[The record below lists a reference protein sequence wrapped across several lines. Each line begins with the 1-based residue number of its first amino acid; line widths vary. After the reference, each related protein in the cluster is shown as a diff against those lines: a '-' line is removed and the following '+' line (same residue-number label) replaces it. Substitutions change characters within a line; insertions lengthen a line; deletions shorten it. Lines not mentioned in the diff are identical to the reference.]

1 MIEELPFGRLN
12 FCFAG
17 PPLAR
22 GNALYVAAMTVTP
35 DRQVY
40 LVRLDADTGLA
51 RWCTWIGTAP
61 ATRERTSIPT
71 FSEDD
76 GTIIISTNFG
86 VIAAVEAE
94 RGQVDWLVKYSG
106 QGSRVAL
113 SPPVFHHSLVYIL
126 AQDCDQPMIYD
137 RWTGREVALPP
148 LSPDV
153 AWLQVTRLLGRA
165 GDALVFTG
173 ATNFT
178 LQAATGRITL
188 LGESETPR
196 PAGGVLADGWLYLPT
211 RSMIHLYD
219 TTTWKRKESFPW
231 QGGEDAGQ
239 LVLGETLA
247 VYAGER
253 LDFFT
258 SPGALT
264 ARFDA
269 RVNATPPRAEP
280 CRQFAR
286 ILEGSG
292 RLRESVTYYR
302 RALSVWEKDPAWSER
317 TQEMRKK
324 LADLAEKLGDDFP
337 KD

>member
-1 MIEELPFGRLN
+1 
-12 FCFAG
+12 
-17 PPLAR
+17 
-22 GNALYVAAMTVTP
+22 
-35 DRQVY
+35 
-40 LVRLDADTGLA
+40 
-51 RWCTWIGTAP
+51 
-61 ATRERTSIPT
+61 
-71 FSEDD
+71 
-76 GTIIISTNFG
+76 
-86 VIAAVEAE
+86 
-94 RGQVDWLVKYSG
+94 
-106 QGSRVAL
+106 
-113 SPPVFHHSLVYIL
+113 
-126 AQDCDQPMIYD
+126 
-137 RWTGREVALPP
+137 
-148 LSPDV
+148 
-153 AWLQVTRLLGRA
+153 
-165 GDALVFTG
+165 
-173 ATNFT
+173 
-178 LQAATGRITL
+178 
-188 LGESETPR
+188 
-196 PAGGVLADGWLYLPT
+196 
-211 RSMIHLYD
+211 MIHLYD

-264 ARFDA
+264 ARFDT